1 MLWRFI
7 QELEAKLAHPARPSL
22 HEVQQAGLHLDAG
35 AVPMQM
41 KRASVQLQQKLAN
54 RPDAA
59 ELAESGIL
67 DDPHAPVT
75 RRGIAAAGSCVAWRH
90 AALISTCS
98 AAPVATDSP
107 ALWNATL
114 PTQRDWLT
122 QWQLCMLSGG

>member
-67 DDPHAPVT
+67 DDPDTPVK
-75 RRGIAAAGSCVAWRH
+75 RCVPCVPAGTSEY
-90 AALISTCS
+90 
-98 AAPVATDSP
+98 P
-107 ALWNATL
+107 AYPACL
-114 PTQRDWLT
+114 QYR
-122 QWQLCMLSGG
+122 